1 MRLHIRLSLP
11 RGLGGGGVFT
21 SLVTEALDQSSGN
34 ITSRNL
40 IRDVSAHI
48 SRVPCTKNPKIR
60 QIRQFYVGNFQHPEN
75 IVIYRLNVN
84 KVTAQSNKL
93 KAICTWPVEKQPVG
107 LFMHS
112 IKLEMLK
119 VINIKL
125 SDLSGLWIYNM
136 KFINHSSGYTRGTD
150 FIEKCSFIFPTVLNP
165 ILFICLLFNQ
175 DSL

>member
-1 MRLHIRLSLP
+1 
-11 RGLGGGGVFT
+11 
-21 SLVTEALDQSSGN
+21 VTEAFDQSGGN
-34 ITSRNL
+34 ITSHNL

-136 KFINHSSGYTRGTD
+136 
-150 FIEKCSFIFPTVLNP
+150 
-165 ILFICLLFNQ
+165 
-175 DSL
+175 